1 MRALQLATHGMIPTC
16 PIGLNSLGQLACGEI
31 VTPEPEGDGGG
42 GFKGY
47 VPAEKRRKFSER
59 TKKVDWLVDDIVEE
73 TAGGTVVVE
82 SERGQTEVVLPE
94 KRTVRFAPPINPSND
109 SDTDRG
115 RSDLDRELIRELR
128 ADAIRDHQ
136 RRVLQQLEEER
147 MEEEELAVFLL
158 MIEED

>member
-16 PIGLNSLGQLACGEI
+16 PIGLNSLGQLACGE
-31 VTPEPEGDGGG
+31 VVVFELDGDDKG

-59 TKKVDWLVDDIVEE
+59 TRKVDWIDDDIVEE
-73 TAGGTVVVE
+73 TAGGTVIVE

-109 SDTDRG
+109 SDADRG
-115 RSDLDRELIRELR
+115 QSDLDRELIRELR

-136 RRVLQQLEEER
+136 RRVLQQLEEEQR
-147 MEEEELAVFLL
+147 QAEELAVFLL
-158 MIEED
+158 LLEEE